1 MGKAVMKTKET
12 YQPYGKKWKDEM
24 MRLPKIQI
32 IAMFRMVCLER
43 DEANER
49 PRQQK
54 VGLLKNKY
62 ATN

>member
-1 MGKAVMKTKET
+1 MNKNMKTKET

-43 DEANER
+43 DEAYEI
-49 PRQQK
+49 PR
-54 VGLLKNKY
+54 
-62 ATN
+62 